1 MRADIRKHP
10 ALVATDCIKNLCSP
24 LKKLN
29 ISYFAHVNINQ
40 AGEFAAM
47 SSNPAFSEHYLLNGY
62 YNFDIHLADTKRFG
76 QFILW
81 DEIKR
86 RDESEKM
93 HLEAAQ
99 FGVKHTFTV
108 IKENEGSKDFY
119 HFATHLDN
127 IDINQIYVGNIDLLE
142 CFITFFNECS
152 KRNRSLRE
160 YIDFKFSIEKKTAEY
175 KINDATLP
183 QFSKKNRLQFIEEM
197 NQHGHYVKELNLS
210 SLNSFAISPRE
221 QEFLNWLVSG
231 KTAPEIALILNI
243 SKRTAEK
250 HLLSIKEKMG
260 CSTLFELG
268 FKLREIIPL
277 S

>member
-1 MRADIRKHP
+1 MHANIKKHP
-10 ALVATDCIKNLCSP
+10 ALIATDCIKNLCSP

-40 AGEFAAM
+40 AGEFAAV
-47 SSNPAFSEHYLLNGY
+47 SSNPAFSEHYLLNKY

-81 DEIKR
+81 DEIER
-86 RDESEKM
+86 RAETETM
-93 HLEAAQ
+93 HTEAAQ

-108 IKENEGSKDFY
+108 IKEGKDSQDFY
-119 HFATHLDN
+119 HFATDLDN

-142 CFITFFNECS
+142 CFIAFFNDCS
-152 KRNRSLRE
+152 SRNQSLKR
-160 YIDFKFSIEKKTAEY
+160 YMDFKFSIEKKTAEY
-175 KINDATLP
+175 KIKDETLP
-183 QFSKKNRLQFIEEM
+183 NFTNKNRLHFIEEM
-197 NQHGHYVKELNLS
+197 NQHGHYVKEVNLS

-221 QEFLNWLVSG
+221 KEFLHWLVFG

-250 HLLSIKEKMG
+250 HLLSIKDKMG

-268 FKLREIIPL
+268 YKLRELQPL
-277 S
+277 